1 MKNIVKTLATLT
13 AAVMMLSSAA
23 ALAEDVE
30 TSEIPVVEEIVEVI
44 ETVEEPAAEIE
55 EVVETVEEV
64 PAAEIE
70 EVVETVEE
78 PAAEIEEVIE
88 TAEEA
93 PAAETEEVI
102 ETVEEP
108 AAETEEVVETVEEPV
123 RTAKIRL
130 VCDDEVDYGATIK
143 LVAELDGFESTEYG
157 LQWQVNNGNGWKDI
171 DGANA
176 SSYSFELSESNMDD
190 TYRVL
195 VTL

>member
-44 ETVEEPAAEIE
+44 ETVEEAPAAEI
-55 EVVETVEEV
+55 V
-64 PAAEIE
+64 
-70 EVVETVEE
+70 
-78 PAAEIEEVIE
+78 EVI
-88 TAEEA
+88 
-93 PAAETEEVI
+93 
-102 ETVEEP
+102 
-108 AAETEEVVETVEEPV
+108 ETVEEPV